1 MPNYANSKLYRI
13 VSEED
18 IPDYI
23 GCTTQALSDRL
34 TQHVSKYKKFGM
46 GVGGYSS
53 KHLIATG
60 RYHIVWIE
68 DYPCERKEQLRSR
81 ERYYIEGRVCINKN
95 VPGRTRKES
104 NSAYYQGNSTN
115 LLAKK
120 KAYYQVN
127 STKIL
132 ANIKAHVV
140 RKAAYDKA
148 RYQKLKAAASN
159 PT

>member
-1 MPNYANSKLYRI
+1 MPNYANSKVYKI

-18 IPDYI
+18 TPDYI

-34 TQHVSKYKKFGM
+34 TQHVYDYKKFGM
-46 GVGGYSS
+46 GPGGCTS

-68 DYPCERKEQLRSR
+68 DFPCKRKEQLRSR
-81 ERYYIEGRVCINKN
+81 ERYYIESRVCINKN

-104 NSAYYQGNSTN
+104 NSAYYQGNST
-115 LLAKK
+115 KK

-140 RKAAYDKA
+140 QKAAYDKA
-148 RYQKLKAAASN
+148 RYQRLKAAASN